1 MDTIIMGLDLKQHN
15 KILTKENK
23 IFCAEE
29 TVQLLPQLLLRDI
42 WSRRKHP

>member
-23 IFCAEE
+23 VFCAEE
-29 TVQLLPQLLLRDI
+29 TVY
-42 WSRRKHP
+42 SCCHSYC